1 MKYSVG
7 NALMAM
13 SKVKIEEDH
22 VTVRINGCK
31 HTMGR
36 RAACELA
43 LELLTL
49 LGSDLLEKGVWV
61 RDKE

>member
-1 MKYSVG
+1 MV
-7 NALMAM
+7 
-13 SKVKIEEDH
+13 SKVKLEEDH

-36 RAACELA
+36 KAACELA

-61 RDKE
+61 HE